1 MIQQFIELGKGFG
14 DVFELCELVETN
26 QHRYRNAFILV
37 SEHNGKS
44 VASLAVAFNPVG
56 ESKFTPLYICREGI
70 SHSQTKPSKRV
81 QLFENKIT
89 EIGRQAI
96 TLNVKHSSEFAE
108 STLYYQYLIG
118 IMRLNHYIP
127 SMY

>member
-14 DVFELCELVETN
+14 DVFELCELIETN
-26 QHRYRNAFILV
+26 KHRYCNAFILT
-37 SEHNGKS
+37 SEVNGKS
-44 VASLAVAFNPVG
+44 VVSLAVAFNAVG
-56 ESKFTPLYICREGI
+56 DTKFMPLYICREGI

-81 QLFENKIT
+81 QLFENKIS
-89 EIGRQAI
+89 EIGRKVN
-96 TLNVKHSSEFAE
+96 TLEVKHSSEFAE

-118 IMRLNHYIP
+118 IMRLHHYIP